1 MIRCSFTGAADCSEC
16 LACTCPMDDMSDE
29 EYAAYKARLVEL
41 ERDIDGAYDEDYYG
55 RDEWDDER

>member
-29 EYAAYKARLVEL
+29 EYAAYKARTEEL
-41 ERDIDGAYDEDYYG
+41 KRSPYYEDYRKAEYW
-55 RDEWDDER
+55 DE

>member
-29 EYAAYKARLVEL
+29 EYAAYNARTEEL
-41 ERDIDGAYDEDYYG
+41 ERSPYDEDY
-55 RDEWDDER
+55 RKAECWDE

>member
-29 EYAAYKARLVEL
+29 EYAAYKARTEEL
-41 ERDIDGAYDEDYYG
+41 ERSPYDEDYRKAEYWN
-55 RDEWDDER
+55 E